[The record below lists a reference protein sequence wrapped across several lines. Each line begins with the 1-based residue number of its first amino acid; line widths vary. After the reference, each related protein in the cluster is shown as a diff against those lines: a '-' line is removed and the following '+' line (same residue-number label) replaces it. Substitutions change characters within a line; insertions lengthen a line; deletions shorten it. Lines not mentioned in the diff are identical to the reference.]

1 LERLMAETSA
11 HTEVPA
17 GGKEMF
23 PPFQKETFPSQLFW
37 LAITFIA
44 LYVVMA
50 RIALPQIGAI
60 FQARRDRIGGD
71 LAQAQELKSESE
83 SALAAYEKALAEAR
97 ERAQKIADDTS
108 HRLHAEAE
116 ERRKA
121 LESELNAKLAEAERA
136 IAATKSAAM
145 ANVRGIAAD
154 AAAAIVERLIGAAP
168 ADAAVKSAVD
178 AALKG

>member
-1 LERLMAETSA
+1 MAETSA

-44 LYVVMA
+44 LYIVMA

-60 FQARRDRIGGD
+60 FQARRDRIESD
-71 LAQAQELKSESE
+71 LAKAQELKSQSE
-83 SALAAYEKALAEAR
+83 TALGAYEKALAEAR
-97 ERAQKIADDTS
+97 SRAQRIADETS
-108 HRLHAEAE
+108 RRLSAEAE
-116 ERRKA
+116 ERRKT
-121 LESELNAKLAEAERA
+121 LETELNAKLAEAERT

-145 ANVRGIAAD
+145 ANVHTIAAE
-154 AAAAIVERLIGAAP
+154 AAAAIVERLIGAVP
-168 ADAAVKSAVD
+168 ADSAVKTAVED
-178 AALKG
+178 ALKG

>member
-1 LERLMAETSA
+1 MAETSA

-17 GGKEMF
+17 GGKAMF

-37 LAITFIA
+37 LVITFVT

-50 RIALPQIGAI
+50 RVVLPQIGGI

-71 LAQAQELKSESE
+71 LDRAQELKRESDE
-83 SALAAYEKALAEAR
+83 ALAAYEKALAQAR
-97 ERAQKIADDTS
+97 ERAQRIADDTS
-108 HRLHAEAE
+108 HRLNAEAE

-121 LESELNAKLAEAERA
+121 LETELNAKLAEAERS

-145 ANVRGIAAD
+145 ANVHAIATD
-154 AAAAIVERLIGAAP
+154 AAAAIVERLIGTAP
-168 ADAAVKSAVD
+168 ANAAVKSAVD